1 MIKSNLGRKSA
12 FIGASSD
19 LFFEYSCYYLNFILW
34 RLFDDRQ
41 DLFYDFGETLFHL
54 KIAN

>member
-19 LFFEYSCYYLNFILW
+19 LFFEYSCYHLNFILW